1 MRASNY
7 SCCWTNACSELRC
20 PIHSALRSMKFG
32 VARVAAPPLPHVA
45 TFAQVASSWKRS
57 CEEAS
62 AQVDEVAR
70 ITKRSQV
77 DDAKLA
83 DSCNGDG
90 RPLRSMLLE
99 VAKLHQTSRWTSGTR
114 ITLVYFTPNTHVTAS
129 ADARSF
135 LQTKCNFN
143 LPRRSNDD
151 APLSELIQQWV
162 RVSSIP
168 GRLFQ

>member
-1 MRASNY
+1 MASVKWQILLKVMLPRRKRLHLPAMVRTRVIAF
-7 SCCWTNACSELRC
+7 STVRQSTPLGAACHEQAC
-20 PIHSALRSMKFG
+20 
-32 VARVAAPPLPHVA
+32 
-45 TFAQVASSWKRS
+45 KRS